1 MERGEHRHAERC
13 ARTYVA
19 GAHARGSVSTATRV
33 PSQAAARAS
42 HGHPLRGPL
51 SPCHIHP
58 DETETVEPQS
68 PWPGEDSGSDR
79 TGSRSGRS
87 GGSGSAS
94 GGGSGDGGAARAV
107 LGTLCTAGCRGA
119 SGRSDGGGTSRF
131 TVSGT
136 ALARVLAR
144 AFGGVDS
151 GGARPISENSAAP
164 HHGRRRRTTCRGCAG
179 LMRRRARVGGC
190 SEAWREL
197 YVRLDTKSAPWS
209 DDNGPRLVFGWRW
222 SEGVLCRTIPS
233 APHRSIGAGRK
244 RSPLRG
250 RSQGHVRCAHFA
262 PACRVPRSDG
272 SDDSRQTRPKTK

>member
-1 MERGEHRHAERC
+1 METE
-13 ARTYVA
+13 T
-19 GAHARGSVSTATRV
+19 
-33 PSQAAARAS
+33 
-42 HGHPLRGPL
+42 
-51 SPCHIHP
+51 
-58 DETETVEPQS
+58 DKTETVEPQS
-68 PWPGEDSGSDR
+68 PWPGGHSGSDR

-87 GGSGSAS
+87 GGSGGAS

-107 LGTLCTAGCRGA
+107 IGTLCTAGCRGA

-151 GGARPISENSAAP
+151 GGARARSARTAP
-164 HHGRRRRTTCRGCAG
+164 LHTTVDAGAPPAAGAVPG

-209 DDNGPRLVFGWRW
+209 DDNGPRFSFRMALVGRR
-222 SEGVLCRTIPS
+222 LAAPS
-233 APHRSIGAGRK
+233 RAHHRSIGAGRK
-244 RSPLRG
+244 RSPLRESAPKGTYAALISRPRAVCAALG
-250 RSQGHVRCAHFA
+250 RLRRQPPNASENYKRWLSTSIYNKREHA
-262 PACRVPRSDG
+262 PALLEPIHK
-272 SDDSRQTRPKTK
+272 Q